1 LDGNI
6 NIKKA
11 NIGGINDIKYPT
23 RNNQESL
30 ADSIHFDINVMIKRG
45 NAIINTIG
53 AINETSRDY
62 KRL

>member
-1 LDGNI
+1 MDGNI
-6 NIKKA
+6 NITKV

-30 ADSIHFDINVMIKRG
+30 ADSLNFGINVMIKRG
-45 NAIINTIG
+45 NAIANTIG
-53 AINETSRDY
+53 AINKTSRDY